1 VTTGT
6 ARIDLTRDVS
16 GITGKIEKLV
26 AAYTDFE
33 ENLKILGDRDSEV
46 EEFGGSM
53 ASDSLLQSIRSQ
65 VRDMLTA
72 QSSTPG
78 SNVKAPRDVGLT
90 FDRSGVLQFDKEK
103 LATQLQSNFDQV
115 AQMFSAN
122 TNNKS
127 VFSTAPGGV
136 AGDAVSKLDKFMRS
150 TGQIVLQSQNAT
162 KQVERLKTD
171 LVKLEDQMQKL
182 LNRYIRQFSAM
193 ESIVGNTNSLR
204 ESLKGTFE
212 GLSQAYKK

>member
-1 VTTGT
+1 
-6 ARIDLTRDVS
+6 
-16 GITGKIEKLV
+16 
-26 AAYTDFE
+26 
-33 ENLKILGDRDSEV
+33 
-46 EEFGGSM
+46 M
-53 ASDSLLQSIRSQ
+53 LQ
-65 VRDMLTA
+65 
-72 QSSTPG
+72 
-78 SNVKAPRDVGLT
+78 
-90 FDRSGVLQFDKEK
+90 
-103 LATQLQSNFDQV
+103 NFY
-115 AQMFSAN
+115 
-122 TNNKS
+122 KW
-127 VFSTAPGGV
+127 
-136 AGDAVSKLDKFMRS
+136 MRS